1 VSPII
6 QIVMALGSV
15 LILLGLMRIVRYLDD
30 AWQIGAEVQRKLIH
44 IGTGIYA
51 LLLPVLFPDRWPV
64 YMLVALTLVVMLV
77 LRLPNSRLGA
87 TLHSVERQSYGDF
100 FLAISVGVCLFLA
113 EDQLFLYVLPI
124 AILTLADAAAALAGS
139 TYGTKYFRVE
149 EGNKSFEGSAVFFA
163 VALLLSIICLMLMTP
178 FAPANIIVLSLM
190 VAGFGTL
197 VEAASWRGFDNLFL
211 PIGLLIFLYAHGSSP
226 LWDLVAL
233 AGLFAVS
240 IVAFRVIAPRL
251 GLTHHAARV
260 YVIAV
265 FLLLAVTAVQNT
277 IFPILVL
284 AAHAWSR
291 SVAPCDSKFPDL
303 DIVAGLA
310 LVSFGML
317 ILGNAV
323 GLTAISFYGIT
334 TMGMMTGFCAIAL
347 SASGPLVRYAAAIAI
362 ALAAIAIRLAV
373 VAVNPDTANW
383 NGAMW
388 PVVIASLA
396 LTVTFP
402 LIWPRAFSKQRVM
415 RLTLLALLIP
425 LPYYLI
431 STGFA
436 GALT

>member
-1 VSPII
+1 
-6 QIVMALGSV
+6 
-15 LILLGLMRIVRYLDD
+15 
-30 AWQIGAEVQRKLIH
+30 
-44 IGTGIYA
+44 
-51 LLLPVLFPDRWPV
+51 
-64 YMLVALTLVVMLV
+64 
-77 LRLPNSRLGA
+77 
-87 TLHSVERQSYGDF
+87 
-100 FLAISVGVCLFLA
+100 LA

-124 AILTLADAAAALAGS
+124 AILTLADAAAALAG
-139 TYGTKYFRVE
+139 TAYGTKFFRVE
-149 EGNKSFEGSAVFFA
+149 EGDKSIEGSAVFFA

-211 PIGLLIFLYAHGSSP
+211 PIGLLIFLYVHGGSP

-240 IVAFRVIAPRL
+240 IVAFRVVAPRL
-251 GLTHHAARV
+251 GLTSHAARV
-260 YVIAV
+260 YVIVV
-265 FLLLAVTAVQNT
+265 FLLLAVTEVQNT

-310 LVSFGML
+310 LVSFGLL

-323 GLTAISFYGIT
+323 GLTAISFYGIAA
-334 TMGMMTGFCAIAL
+334 MGMMMGFCAIAL
-347 SASGPLVRYAAAIAI
+347 TASRPVARYVAILAI
-362 ALAAIAIRLAV
+362 ALVAIAIRQAV
-373 VAVNPDTANW
+373 VTVNPDTANW

-388 PVVIASLA
+388 PAVIACLA
-396 LTVTFP
+396 LTAFVP
-402 LIWPRAFSKQRVM
+402 LTWPQAFSKLRVL

-436 GALT
+436 GALI